1 MFSLMANKVA
11 RGNEMAAFRERKMA
25 LAERKLKLEEDTFLE
40 AKRIRLSNESVF
52 FESK

>member
-1 MFSLMANKVA
+1 
-11 RGNEMAAFRERKMA
+11 MAAFRERKMA

-40 AKRIRLSNESVF
+40 AKRIRLSNESAL